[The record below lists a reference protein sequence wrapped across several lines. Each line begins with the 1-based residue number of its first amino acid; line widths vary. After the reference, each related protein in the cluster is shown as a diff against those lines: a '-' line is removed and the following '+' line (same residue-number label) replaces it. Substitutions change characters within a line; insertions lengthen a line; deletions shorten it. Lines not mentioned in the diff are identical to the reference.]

1 MTTVAVTRA
10 KNYKKKGDRE
20 ISQHA
25 RPNDVTKVG
34 PDVSL
39 IPALFDEE
47 LLRFEL
53 PKLFLDLR
61 LLPRGHKESK
71 PRWQISELL
80 DEQAKQGRQVL
91 RRELAQSVDDDDDG
105 FFLRT
110 TFYGIGRRSNQHLKD
125 LIGLVG
131 NIKRRPQI
139 FRVLR

>member
-1 MTTVAVTRA
+1 MTTVAVTRG

-34 PDVSL
+34 SDVSL

-47 LLRFEL
+47 LLGFEL

-61 LLPRGHKESK
+61 LLPRGDKESK

-91 RRELAQSVDDDDDG
+91 RRELVQSVDDDDG
-105 FFLRT
+105 LFLRAT
-110 TFYGIGRRSNQHLKD
+110 LYGIGWRSNQHLED
-125 LIGLVG
+125 LVGLVG
-131 NIKRRPQI
+131 SIKRRPQN
-139 FRVLR
+139 FGVLR